1 MEENTFISVSKDM
14 MSFIEKSPTA
24 FQVTANFME
33 LLDDAGFVRLNE
45 RDRWHLIPGG
55 KYYVTRNDSSII
67 AFRMPAAEGFIIYQ
81 IAAAH
86 SDSPSF
92 KVKENPELTPDKN
105 YVSLNVEKY
114 GGMLMAPWF
123 DRPLSVAGRAI
134 VREGAV
140 LKPVLV
146 NVDRDLCIIPNLA
159 IHMNREA
166 NTGLNYNAQKDMIPL
181 IGETE
186 SKGLFDSI
194 IADAAQTDKESV
206 ISSDL
211 FLYNRQAGTIWGA
224 DNEFISA
231 PRLDDVMC
239 AYSCMNAL
247 IDSDESNQESV
258 AVCAVFDNEEVGSST
273 KQGAD
278 STFLSDVLMRIAACA
293 GKDNEDYIRACA
305 GSFMLSADNAHAVH
319 PNYQEKADP
328 TNRPHM
334 NKGIVIKYNANQKY
348 TTDAVSAAIFKEI
361 CTRAGVPTQE
371 FANRSDI
378 PGGSTIWGA
387 DNEFISAPRLDD
399 VMCAYSCMNALI
411 DSDESNQ
418 ESVAVCAVFDNE
430 EVGSSTKQGA
440 DSTFLSD
447 VLMRIAACAGKD
459 NEDYIRACAGSF
471 MLSADNAHAVHPNYQ
486 EKADPTNRP
495 HMNKGIVIKYN
506 ANQKYTTDAVSAA
519 IFKEI
524 CTRAG
529 VPTQE
534 FANRSDIPG
543 GSTLGNIANCH
554 VSMNTVDIGLAQL
567 AMHSPYETAGI
578 MDTEYMIKAVK
589 EFFET
594 AIVTNSN
601 GTFTL
606 E

>member
-1 MEENTFISVSKDM
+1 MEENTFINVSKDM

-24 FQVTANFME
+24 FQVTANFMD

-67 AFRMPAAEGFIIYQ
+67 AFRMPAAEGFINYQ

-186 SKGLFDSI
+186 SKG
-194 IADAAQTDKESV
+194 
-206 ISSDL
+206 
-211 FLYNRQAGTIWGA
+211 
-224 DNEFISA
+224 
-231 PRLDDVMC
+231 
-239 AYSCMNAL
+239 
-247 IDSDESNQESV
+247 
-258 AVCAVFDNEEVGSST
+258 
-273 KQGAD
+273 
-278 STFLSDVLMRIAACA
+278 
-293 GKDNEDYIRACA
+293 
-305 GSFMLSADNAHAVH
+305 
-319 PNYQEKADP
+319 
-328 TNRPHM
+328 
-334 NKGIVIKYNANQKY
+334 
-348 TTDAVSAAIFKEI
+348 
-361 CTRAGVPTQE
+361 
-371 FANRSDI
+371 
-378 PGGSTIWGA
+378 
-387 DNEFISAPRLDD
+387 
-399 VMCAYSCMNALI
+399 
-411 DSDESNQ
+411 
-418 ESVAVCAVFDNE
+418 
-430 EVGSSTKQGA
+430 
-440 DSTFLSD
+440 
-447 VLMRIAACAGKD
+447 LMRIAACAGKD

>member
-1 MEENTFISVSKDM
+1 MEENTFINVSKDM
-14 MSFIEKSPTA
+14 MTFIDRNPSA
-24 FQVTANFME
+24 YHVTAGFRE
-33 LLDDAGFVRLNE
+33 LLDDSGFVSLNE
-45 RDRWHLIPGG
+45 KDRWKLISGG

-67 AFRMPAAEGFIIYQ
+67 AFRMPVQEGFSNFQ

-86 SDSPSF
+86 SDSPAF
-92 KVKENPELTPDKN
+92 KVKENPEMISDNN

-123 DRPLSVAGRAI
+123 DRPLSVAGRVVI
-134 VREGAV
+134 KEGTV

-181 IGETE
+181 VGEAE

-194 IADAAQTDKESV
+194 VADAAQTDKESV
-206 ISSDL
+206 VSRDL
-211 FLYNRQAGTIWGA
+211 FLYNRQPGTIWGA

-239 AYSCMNAL
+239 AYSCMMAL
-247 IDSDESNQESV
+247 IDSDDSNQESV

-278 STFLSDVLMRIAACA
+278 STFLSDVLMRIALCA

-319 PNYQEKADP
+319 PNYLEKADP

-348 TTDAVSAAIFKEI
+348 TTDAISAAVFKEI
-361 CTRAGVPTQE
+361 C
-371 FANRSDI
+371 
-378 PGGSTIWGA
+378 
-387 DNEFISAPRLDD
+387 
-399 VMCAYSCMNALI
+399 
-411 DSDESNQ
+411 
-418 ESVAVCAVFDNE
+418 
-430 EVGSSTKQGA
+430 K
-440 DSTFLSD
+440 
-447 VLMRIAACAGKD
+447 
-459 NEDYIRACAGSF
+459 
-471 MLSADNAHAVHPNYQ
+471 
-486 EKADPTNRP
+486 
-495 HMNKGIVIKYN
+495 
-506 ANQKYTTDAVSAA
+506 
-519 IFKEI
+519 
-524 CTRAG
+524 RAG

-543 GSTLGNIANCH
+543 GSTLGNIANSH

-567 AMHSPYETAGI
+567 AMHSPFETAGI

-589 EFFET
+589 EFYET
-594 AIVTNSN
+594 AVITNSN
-601 GTFTL
+601 GTYTL
-606 E
+606 D